1 MLITKRQIQLIRFHL
16 ARGSIPEHLLLKR
29 YGERKLGEL
38 TDIEGSELLQRSIDL
53 KRQLHR
59 ERKAYNLKNIGPK
72 PRNDL
77 ISD

>member
-16 ARGSIPEHLLLKR
+16 TRGSIPEHLLLKR
-29 YGERKLGEL
+29 YGDRRLEEL
-38 TDIEGSELLQRSIDL
+38 THIEGAELLQRSMDL

-77 ISD
+77 QSA